1 MSEKTKI
8 PETTFVNEFR
18 LNTRDWLLAV
28 AIVLAVAAL
37 TPRLWK
43 RMEPLETGRDY
54 RIPYQLSRDYW
65 LYQQRLSQTDDSNK
79 ILVLGDSVVWGEYVL
94 PDGTLSH
101 FLNQNSG
108 QTNQFVNV
116 GVNGL
121 FPLAMEGLVKY
132 YGKTLVDKK
141 LILHCNVLWMSSP
154 KADLT
159 STREEKF
166 NHATLVPQFSPRI
179 PCYRADASER
189 LGIIIERNSG
199 FMSWINHLQ
208 NTYFEEKSVPRWTL
222 QDDGADPPRYPNSYK
237 NPLAQITMSL
247 PSASKD
253 DANRGP
259 QSSRH
264 KAWAQSG
271 RGVQFE
277 WVSPDTSI
285 QWAAFQRLVDLLR
298 ERSNDILV
306 VLGPFNE
313 HMLAPESKAPYQKI
327 CSAITAWLAQKQI
340 PHIAPEPLAGALYAD
355 ASHPLT
361 EGYDILARNLF
372 NNGNFQKWYSA
383 KTTKR

>member
-18 LNTRDWLLAV
+18 LNTRNWLLAI
-28 AIVLAVAAL
+28 AIILVVVFL
-37 TPRLWK
+37 TPRIWV
-43 RMEPLETGRDY
+43 RIERFDAGQDY

-65 LYQQRLSQTDDSNK
+65 LYQQRLTQKIDPNQ

-108 QTNQFVNV
+108 KPNQFINI

-132 YGKTLVDKK
+132 YGKPLSNKK
-141 LILHCNVLWMSSP
+141 VIVHCNVLWMSSP
-154 KADLT
+154 KADLQT
-159 STREEKF
+159 AREEKF
-166 NHATLVPQFSPRI
+166 NHTTLVPQFSPRI
-179 PCYRADASER
+179 PCYRADASDR
-189 LGIIIERNSG
+189 LSISIERNSE

-208 NTYFEEKSVPRWTL
+208 TVYFEEKSIPRWTL

-237 NPLAQITMSL
+237 NPLAQINLTL
-247 PSASKD
+247 PAVSKD
-253 DANRGP
+253 ESGRGP
-259 QSSRH
+259 QSTRH
-264 KAWAQSG
+264 KAWAQNG

-277 WVSPDTSI
+277 WVQPETSI
-285 QWAAFQRLVDLLR
+285 QWAAFRRLVEYLR
-298 ERSNDILV
+298 SRQNEVFV

-313 HMLAPESKAPYQKI
+313 HMIAPESKPPYQKI
-327 CSAITAWLAQKQI
+327 CSAIKEWLSQQNI
-340 PHIAPEPLAGALYAD
+340 PHMNPEPLPSELYAD

-361 EGYDILARNLF
+361 DGYAQLAKNLLTNEAF
-372 NNGNFQKWYSA
+372 KKWFSDN
-383 KTTKR
+383 